1 MRPLAP
7 SDLTYNS
14 YLRVPELL
22 DLQTP
27 QSDPPH
33 HDELLFIIIHQA
45 YELWFRL
52 ILHELETAMSYMEQ
66 GQVLRAHH
74 FIRRVV
80 TIQKVLIDQIHILE
94 TMTPIE
100 FLGFRH
106 RLNPASGFQSVQ
118 FREIEFVCG
127 LKDEKALLY
136 FANRPDELEKLKK
149 RLESSDLPRAFHH
162 LLARLGF
169 KMPDEAALAKLAE
182 DESARTLVR
191 NVLVELYSN
200 PDSNLELY
208 LLAES
213 LVDLDEYLAL
223 WRGHHVKVVE
233 RIIGMKP
240 GTGGSEGVA
249 YLLST
254 LNKRC
259 FPLLW
264 EVRLHLGDQ
273 PGGPK

>member
-1 MRPLAP
+1 MRPLSP

-22 DLQTP
+22 RLQTP

-45 YELWFRL
+45 YELWFHL
-52 ILHELETAMSYMEQ
+52 ILHELETAMSYMEK

-80 TIQKVLIDQIHILE
+80 TIQKVLVDQIHILE

-100 FLGFRH
+100 FLAFRH

-136 FANRPDELEKLKK
+136 FANRPEEMEKLK
-149 RLESSDLPRAFHH
+149 RRMDGPDLPRAFHH

-169 KMPDEAALAKLAE
+169 AMPEEAKLADLAQDEAARNMVRDA
-182 DESARTLVR
+182 LVQ
-191 NVLVELYSN
+191 LYSN

-213 LVDLDEYLAL
+213 LVDLDEHLAL
-223 WRGHHVKVVE
+223 WRSHHVKVVE
-233 RIIGMKP
+233 RIIGKRP
-240 GTGGSEGVA
+240 GTGGSEGVG
-249 YLLST
+249 YLLTT
-254 LNKRC
+254 LDKRC

-264 EVRLHLGDQ
+264 EARFHLGGT
-273 PGGPK
+273 P